1 MNLTRRQ
8 LISSSLA
15 SASMITIGSSSTS
28 LPGFLLQAADSSAKS
43 DKSVLVV
50 VQLSGGN
57 DGLNTVVPFTDPVYY
72 NQRPKL
78 AIPKANVLSIDKSLG
93 FHPVMQGFAEL
104 LEDDKLAVVQGVG
117 YPNPNRSHFESMDIW
132 HTCRRKNDIREE
144 GWLGSILATQTE
156 DDSTDIPGLHLGPEK
171 QPLALSSR
179 SLRIASVKSLEQFKL
194 PADSKT
200 LSNVVAKGDDQGNGG
215 LLGFVQS
222 STQAAIRTS
231 EQLEEIRSKNT
242 SAVAYPNSA
251 LARKLE
257 TAAQLIDSPLATRVY
272 YVSIDGFDTHAQQ
285 ADAHTSL
292 LRQVSSSVK
301 TFVDDITQRGHG
313 DRVMVMCFSEFGR
326 RVKENAS
333 AGTDHGAAA
342 PMFFAGSRVKAGIH
356 GSHPSLTD
364 LQQGDLKHQ
373 FDFRELYAS
382 VLENWMKWPSA
393 DVLGGQFKPLDVFV

>member
-78 AIPKANVLSIDKSLG
+78 AIPKANVLSIDRSLG

-132 HTCRRKNDIREE
+132 HTCRRKSDIREE
-144 GWLGSILATQTE
+144 GWLGSILASQTKE
-156 DDSTDIPGLHLGPEK
+156 DTTDIPGLHLGPEK

-200 LSNVVAKGDDQGNGG
+200 LSNVVAKGDDQGSDG

-242 SAVAYPNSA
+242 SAVSYPNSA

-272 YVSIDGFDTHAQQ
+272 YVSIDGFDTHCLLYTSDA
-285 ADAHTSL
+285 AD
-292 LRQVSSSVK
+292 
-301 TFVDDITQRGHG
+301 
-313 DRVMVMCFSEFGR
+313 E
-326 RVKENAS
+326 
-333 AGTDHGAAA
+333 
-342 PMFFAGSRVKAGIH
+342 
-356 GSHPSLTD
+356 
-364 LQQGDLKHQ
+364 
-373 FDFRELYAS
+373 
-382 VLENWMKWPSA
+382 
-393 DVLGGQFKPLDVFV
+393 